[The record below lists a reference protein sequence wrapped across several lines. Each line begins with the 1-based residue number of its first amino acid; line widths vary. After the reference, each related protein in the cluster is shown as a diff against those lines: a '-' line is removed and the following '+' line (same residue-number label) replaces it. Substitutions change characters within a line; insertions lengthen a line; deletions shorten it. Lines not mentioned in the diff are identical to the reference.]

1 MGRETGV
8 LCHLTSLPTGKIS
21 DSDRFL
27 DFLKGNGY
35 SKWQFLPLTPPD
47 EHNSPYASPSAFAGH
62 HGICSSDIVGDLSD
76 EDYWLEDWALFATI
90 TEHYPGKNWTEWPDE
105 LRNRDPSALTK
116 WRERINPEIVRQGIF
131 QHEWLTMKDRANYIG
146 IDLIGDLPIFISHH
160 SADVWANPEL
170 FQLDENG
177 LPVVVA
183 GVPPDYFSET
193 GQKWNTVLYNW
204 DEHEKSNWL
213 WWRERMARM
222 LRLFDIVRIDHFRGF
237 HSAWAVPR
245 EAEDG
250 VIGQWQSA
258 PKDKIIKALVDVAG
272 DESRIIAEDLGIIPQ
287 EVIDLRLQFNL
298 RGMAILQFGFGED
311 AGDSPH
317 HPHNINSMQV
327 VYTGTHDN
335 DTTLGWWQTLDDTAK
350 ANVRQLTGQST
361 DVVGSMIELAKQCP
375 APLCI
380 IPLQDILRLDSTGR
394 MNVPGVEQGNWQWRF
409 QWENLSF
416 QGLSIQR
423 QYDNPPNLRQHR
435 MGLVGYFTAEIG
447 LWSELHTYS
456 GGLGV
461 LAGDHVKSAA
471 DAEIDLVGVTL
482 LYREG
487 YGRQHIDN
495 DGNQTETFGA
505 IDPADHLID
514 TGLDLTLP
522 LDDGT
527 IHAKIWKVEVVGVT
541 GHVVPVYFMDTHH
554 PKNSEYHQRLGAR
567 LYGGDDDV
575 RIRQEYL
582 LGVGG
587 VRLLNK
593 LKKNFSGLH
602 LNEGHCTFAL
612 LELLSQGWTREDL
625 SKKILFTTH
634 TPVPAGHDRFE
645 WDDVN
650 EVLGD
655 LMPEDA
661 VELVKSVGD
670 PEDGARCSMSHLAV
684 ALAEQVN
691 AVSNLNAQVAST
703 MFDNYHIHPL
713 TNGVHHITWTSP
725 TMSALFDEKLP
736 GWKVDPT
743 QLGYAGTLSD
753 DDLLAARGKNRRIF
767 RELVKASTGVELEEE
782 RLTIGFARR
791 FATYKRAN
799 LVFKNLERLSRI
811 GGGKIQFVFSGK
823 AHPRDD
829 GGKQL
834 IRDIYG
840 SAKHLEQEIPVAF
853 LENYDMDTGLAIT
866 SGVDIWLNNPV
877 RPMEASGTSGM
888 KAAMNGVPNCSILD
902 GWWPEGC
909 QHGVNGWAI
918 GESEDDRNDDRD
930 ADNIYS
936 VLENDVIPAW
946 EKGGSVWANI
956 MRSSIATSARFTGAR
971 MISEYKRFYD
981 AFE

>member
-8 LCHLTSLPTGKIS
+8 LCHLTSLPNGKIS

-27 DFLKGNGY
+27 EFLKQNGH

-47 EHNSPYASPSAFAGH
+47 KHNSPYASPSAFAGH
-62 HGICSSDIVGDLSD
+62 YGICSSDVEGDLGD
-76 EDYWLEDWALFATI
+76 ENYWLEDWALFATI
-90 TEHYPGKNWTEWPDE
+90 TDHYPGKNWTEWPDE
-105 LRNRDPSALTK
+105 LRSREPVALAR
-116 WRERINPEIVRQGIF
+116 WREKITPEIRRQGIF
-131 QHEWLTMKDRANYIG
+131 QHEWLAMKTRANGQG
-146 IDLIGDLPIFISHH
+146 IELIGDLPIFISHH

-170 FQLDENG
+170 FQLDANG
-177 LPVVVA
+177 LPTVVA

-204 DEHEKSNWL
+204 QEHERTNWR

-222 LRLFDIVRIDHFRGF
+222 LRLFDIVRVDHFRGF

-250 VIGQWQSA
+250 VIGQWQEA
-258 PKDKIIKALVDVAG
+258 PKEKIVKALIDVAG

-287 EVIDLRLQFNL
+287 EVIDLRLEFNL
-298 RGMAILQFGFGED
+298 RGMAILQFGFGAD
-311 AGDSPH
+311 SIDSPH
-317 HPHNINSMQV
+317 HPSNINSMQV

-335 DTTLGWWQTLDDTAK
+335 DTTLGWWQTLDEAAK
-350 ANVRQLTGQST
+350 TNVIELTGHSD
-361 DVVGSMIELAKQCP
+361 DVVGSMIELAKQSP
-375 APLCI
+375 ASLCI
-380 IPLQDILRLDSTGR
+380 IPLQDVLRLDSSGR

-409 QWENLSF
+409 QWEDLSF

-423 QYDNPPNLRQHR
+423 QYDNPPKSRLHR

-471 DAEIDLVGVTL
+471 DAEIDLIGVTL

-487 YGRQHIDN
+487 YGRQHIDS

-527 IHAKIWKVEVVGVT
+527 IHAKIWKVEVTGVT
-541 GHVVPVYFMDTHH
+541 GHIVPVYFMDTHH

-593 LKKNFSGLH
+593 LDKNFSGLH

-655 LMPEDA
+655 LMPDDA

-736 GWKVDPT
+736 GWKQDPT

-753 DDLLAARGKNRRIF
+753 DDLLAAREKNRRIF
-767 RELVKASTGVELEEE
+767 RELVKASTGVELEEG

-799 LVFKNLERLSRI
+799 LVFKDLAKLSEI
-811 GGGKIQFVFSGK
+811 GAGKIQFVFSGK
-823 AHPRDD
+823 AHPRDE

-918 GESEDDRNDDRD
+918 GEPEDERDDSRD

-946 EKGGSVWANI
+946 EKGGSIWANI

>member
-311 AGDSPH
+311 ASDSPH

-713 TNGVHHITWTSP
+713 TNGVHHVTWTSP

-799 LVFKNLERLSRI
+799 LVFKDLERLSRI

>member
-1 MGRETGV
+1 
-8 LCHLTSLPTGKIS
+8 
-21 DSDRFL
+21 
-27 DFLKGNGY
+27 
-35 SKWQFLPLTPPD
+35 
-47 EHNSPYASPSAFAGH
+47 
-62 HGICSSDIVGDLSD
+62 
-76 EDYWLEDWALFATI
+76 
-90 TEHYPGKNWTEWPDE
+90 
-105 LRNRDPSALTK
+105 
-116 WRERINPEIVRQGIF
+116 
-131 QHEWLTMKDRANYIG
+131 
-146 IDLIGDLPIFISHH
+146 
-160 SADVWANPEL
+160 
-170 FQLDENG
+170 
-177 LPVVVA
+177 
-183 GVPPDYFSET
+183 
-193 GQKWNTVLYNW
+193 
-204 DEHEKSNWL
+204 
-213 WWRERMARM
+213 
-222 LRLFDIVRIDHFRGF
+222 
-237 HSAWAVPR
+237 
-245 EAEDG
+245 
-250 VIGQWQSA
+250 
-258 PKDKIIKALVDVAG
+258 
-272 DESRIIAEDLGIIPQ
+272 
-287 EVIDLRLQFNL
+287 
-298 RGMAILQFGFGED
+298 
-311 AGDSPH
+311 
-317 HPHNINSMQV
+317 
-327 VYTGTHDN
+327 
-335 DTTLGWWQTLDDTAK
+335 
-350 ANVRQLTGQST
+350 
-361 DVVGSMIELAKQCP
+361 
-375 APLCI
+375 
-380 IPLQDILRLDSTGR
+380 
-394 MNVPGVEQGNWQWRF
+394 
-409 QWENLSF
+409 
-416 QGLSIQR
+416 
-423 QYDNPPNLRQHR
+423 

-487 YGRQHIDN
+487 YGRQHID
-495 DGNQTETFGA
+495 DEGNQTESFGT

-514 TGLDLTLP
+514 TGLNITLP
-522 LDDGT
+522 LDGGT
-527 IHAKIWKVEVVGVT
+527 LYAKIWKVEVVGVT
-541 GHVVPVYFMDTHH
+541 GHIVPVYFMDTHH
-554 PKNSEYHQRLGAR
+554 PKNSDYHQSMGAR
-567 LYGGDDDV
+567 LYGGNDDV

-587 VRLLNK
+587 VRLLNMLQK
-593 LKKNFSGLH
+593 DFTGLH

-612 LELLSQGWTREDL
+612 LELLHQGWTREDL
-625 SKKILFTTH
+625 SKRILFTTH
-634 TPVPAGHDRFE
+634 TPVPAGHDRFD
-645 WDDVN
+645 WADVN

-655 LMPEDA
+655 LMPED
-661 VELVKSVGD
+661 VVDLVKSVGD

-725 TMSALFDEKLP
+725 TMAELFDDKLP
-736 GWKVDPT
+736 GWKQDPT
-743 QLGYAGTLSD
+743 QLGYAGTLAD
-753 DDLLAARGKNRRIF
+753 EDLLAARSRNRRIF

-799 LVFKNLERLSRI
+799 LVFKDLERLSKI

-823 AHPRDD
+823 AHPRDE

-840 SAKHLEQEIPVAF
+840 SAKNLAAEIPVAF

-866 SGVDIWLNNPV
+866 SGVDIWLNNPI

-918 GESEDDRNDDRD
+918 GESEEDRDDDRD
-930 ADNIYS
+930 AENIYS
-936 VLENDVIPAW
+936 VLEEHVIPTW